1 MMTSIYTRVYLDWN
15 SFQACLKKQHRS
27 DIWIIINKK
36 NFFLKIDIKSGIHS
50 HLL

>member
-27 DIWIIINKK
+27 DIWIIINIKIS
-36 NFFLKIDIKSGIHS
+36 LKIDIKSGIHS